1 MKKTGNSWF
10 KVMFGIAKF
19 VASQAVNYGRT
30 LVVLFQ
36 RLHLVLGVEA
46 VGEGRGTKSKVKRRG
61 SDAQFGKRLICMRSV
76 DPILFIVFY
85 FTLRLN

>member
-19 VASQAVNYGRT
+19 VASQAVNSGRT
-30 LVVLFQ
+30 LVVSFQ
-36 RLHLVLGVEA
+36 RLHLVLG
-46 VGEGRGTKSKVKRRG
+46 GRGCGRRKRTKSKVKIRG
-61 SDAQFGKRLICMRSV
+61 SDARFGQRLICMRSV

-85 FTLRLN
+85 FNLKVK

>member
-10 KVMFGIAKF
+10 KVMSGIATV
-19 VASQAVNYGRT
+19 VASQAVNSGRT
-30 LVVLFQ
+30 LVVSFQ

-46 VGEGRGTKSKVKRRG
+46 VVEGRGTKSKVIRRG
-61 SDAQFGKRLICMRSV
+61 SDARFGQTLICMMSV